1 MPWNKD
7 GSRKSSA
14 MYKKSGFK
22 MKGWSAFKQDDP
34 PKGKIGSEYR
44 KKEYDERGWRY
55 DDTIK
60 GYNRDG
66 TKIETTNTTS
76 DKMGSTPNYDE
87 LRKKPRYAGLSNARI
102 DEILR
107 PKKDKKG
114 KRIRY
119 KDSSHRW
126 HGFTEAEKKSMQ
138 EEQAKRR
145 AWHQSY
151 KDQYVSPSSSDRK
164 SDAAPV
170 KELPKSLSFL
180 GAFKK
185 SPLKFGRKYKK

>member
-1 MPWNKD
+1 MPFNED
-7 GSRKSSA
+7 GSRKA
-14 MYKKSGFK
+14 AYKKSGFK
-22 MKGWSAFKQDDP
+22 MKGWSAFKQDDDDP
-34 PKGKIGSEYR
+34 PKGRIGSEYR
-44 KKEYDERGWRY
+44 KKEYDKRGWAY
-55 DDTIK
+55 DDTIP
-60 GYNRDG
+60 GFN
-66 TKIETTNTTS
+66 TETNTETNKGDTS
-76 DKMGSTPNYDE
+76 GSTPSYDE

-107 PKKDKKG
+107 PKKDARG
-114 KRIRY
+114 KRIKY

-164 SDAAPV
+164 PNASSV
-170 KELPKSLSFL
+170 KELPESLSFL
-180 GAFKK
+180 GAFRK

>member
-1 MPWNKD
+1 M
-7 GSRKSSA
+7 A
-14 MYKKSGFK
+14 FK
-22 MKGWSAFKQDDP
+22 MKGMNHGKNTGSAFKQDDD
-34 PKGKIGSEYR
+34 PKGKIHSDYR

-76 DKMGSTPNYDE
+76 GTAGSTPNYDE

-107 PKKDKKG
+107 PKKDARG
-114 KRIRY
+114 KRIKY

-126 HGFTEAEKKSMQ
+126 HGFTETEKKKMQ
-138 EEQAKRR
+138 DEQAARR
-145 AWHQSY
+145 KWHKSY
-151 KDQYVSPSSSDRK
+151 KDQYVSPSSSDKK
-164 SDAAPV
+164 SNPAPV
-170 KELPKSLSFL
+170 EKLPESLSWL
-180 GAFKK
+180 GKINPALKKK